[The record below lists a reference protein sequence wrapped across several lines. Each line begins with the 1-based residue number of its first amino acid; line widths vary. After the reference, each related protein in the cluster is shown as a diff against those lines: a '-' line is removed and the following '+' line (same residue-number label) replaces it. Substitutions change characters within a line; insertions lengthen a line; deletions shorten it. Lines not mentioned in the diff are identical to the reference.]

1 MKVHFPICA
10 GIDVHKAVITVC
22 LIWRNALGQRCQ
34 ETRTFSTMTNALL
47 TMRAWLTTHDCRVVA
62 MESTGSYWKPIYNL
76 LEEET
81 FEIFLVNPSHLKR
94 APGRK
99 TDVKDSE
106 WLAECLEDGKVEGSF
121 IPPPVI
127 RDARDLTR
135 YRRRLIQERTAEAN
149 RLQKVLETA
158 NIKLSSVA
166 TDILGVSGRAILKAL
181 LDGTD
186 DPQALAELAKG
197 RLRTKRAEL
206 QEAVVGRL
214 RPHHTLLL
222 KQILGHIDYLDGAI
236 ATCDTEVETLLAP
249 FARQIAL
256 LDTVPGIDK
265 RAAQDILAEIGVD
278 MTHFPSQKHLCSW
291 AAICAGNNESAGKRL
306 SGKTR
311 KGNPWLRA
319 ILVECAHAAAK
330 KRGSYLQSLYRRLE
344 AKKGSKRAAVAVAH
358 SILEGIYFIVRD
370 GVEYQEPLAV
380 MTPRK
385 KDQLTRHHV
394 ARLEALG
401 YTVELKDAAIA
412 A

>member
-10 GIDVHKAVITVC
+10 GIDVHKAMITVC
-22 LIWRNALGQRCQ
+22 LIWRSALGERCQ

-47 TMRAWLTTHDCRVVA
+47 SMYAWLQSHGCHVIA
-62 MESTGSYWKPIYNL
+62 MESTGSYWRPIYNL
-76 LEEET
+76 LEEEGV
-81 FEIFLVNPSHLKR
+81 EIYLVNPSHLKR

-121 IPPPVI
+121 IPPQAM

-181 LDGTD
+181 LEGIA
-186 DPQALAELAKG
+186 DPQTLAEMAKG
-197 RLRTKRAEL
+197 RLRAKRAEL

-222 KQILGHIDYLDGAI
+222 QQILGHIDYLDGAI
-236 ATCDTEVETLLAP
+236 AACDAEVEKLFAP
-249 FARQIAL
+249 FAQQIAL
-256 LDTVPGIDK
+256 VDTVPGIDK
-265 RAAQDILAEIGVD
+265 RAAQDILAEIGVE
-278 MTHFPSQKHLCSW
+278 MKHFPSHKHLCSW
-291 AAICAGNNESAGKRL
+291 AAICSGNNESGGKRL

-330 KRGSYLQSLYRRLE
+330 KRRSYFQSLYRRLE

-358 SILEGIYFIVRD
+358 SILEGIYFILRD
-370 GVEYQEPLAV
+370 SVEYKEPMAL
-380 MTPRK
+380 MTERK
-385 KDQLTRHHV
+385 KGQLTRHHV

-401 YTVELKDAAIA
+401 YAVELRGAAVA